1 MYKNIIWDLD
11 GTLFDTYPAIARAYR
26 SAVRHYGGDAP
37 LDWIA
42 DQAKIS
48 MNHCATTLAEMV
60 GVTEP
65 EISSLFDEEYD
76 RLPPLDQ
83 PPFPG
88 VIEVCQTILERGGR
102 NLIVTHRT
110 MKGGTIL
117 LKAHRM
123 ERLFTEGVG
132 REAGFAK
139 KPDPAAFLAML
150 EKYNLPVEETLAVGD
165 REIDIQASQAAGL
178 FTVMYSSSSVATQAD
193 MKITQYSEL
202 LNFLDAH

>member
-11 GTLFDTYPAIARAYR
+11 GTLFDTYPAIARAYQT
-26 SAVRHYGGDAP
+26 AVRHFGGDAP
-37 LDWIA
+37 LDWIS

-48 MNHCATTLAEMV
+48 MNHCATTLADMV
-60 GVTEP
+60 GVSEP

-76 RLPPLDQ
+76 RISPLDQ
-83 PPFPG
+83 PPFPD

-110 MKGGTIL
+110 MKGGTVL

-123 ERLFTEGVG
+123 ERLFTEGFG
-132 REAGFAK
+132 REAGYAK
-139 KPDPAAFLAML
+139 KPDPAAFLAMMQ
-150 EKYNLPVEETLAVGD
+150 KYSLPVKETLAVGD

-178 FTVMYSSSSVATQAD
+178 FTFMYGSSTSHTQAD
-193 MKITQYSEL
+193 MKISHYSEL
-202 LNFLDAH
+202 LKFLSTN

>member
-26 SAVRHYGGDAP
+26 SAVRHFGGDAP
-37 LDWIA
+37 LDWIT
-42 DQAKIS
+42 DQARIS
-48 MNHCATTLAEMV
+48 MNNCATSLADMV

-65 EISSLFDEEYD
+65 EISNLFDEEYD
-76 RLPPLDQ
+76 RISPLDQ
-83 PPFPG
+83 PPFPD
-88 VIEVCQTILERGGR
+88 VIEVCQTMLERGGR

-117 LKAHRM
+117 LKSHRM
-123 ERLFTEGVG
+123 ERLFSEGFG

-150 EKYNLPVEETLAVGD
+150 KKYNLPVGETLAVGD

-178 FTVMYSSSSVATQAD
+178 YSCIFGSASLISQAD
-193 MKITQYSEL
+193 RKITHYSQLQE
-202 LNFLDAH
+202 FLKIH